1 MTGINAWHLQ
11 WYALDGML
19 HGILSLFDTFWYHLE
34 KSEHSGVLLITIWHV
49 GNFNKH
55 GMNQQSTLLLLSDG
69 VPTSFTGRPLAGT
82 LCRDRMPR
90 PSLRHLFTF
99 HRRFNPFL
107 NQSFCSLKGPN
118 VGADHNTCHNPLL
131 RQNCQ
136 IIKSR
141 HAIF

>member
-55 GMNQQSTLLLLSDG
+55 GMNQQSCNYLTKFPPVLLGVHLRGLCVGIACHVHHFATFSRSIAALQSLSKLKLLL
-69 VPTSFTGRPLAGT
+69 VKRTKR
-82 LCRDRMPR
+82 
-90 PSLRHLFTF
+90 
-99 HRRFNPFL
+99 
-107 NQSFCSLKGPN
+107 
-118 VGADHNTCHNPLL
+118 
-131 RQNCQ
+131 
-136 IIKSR
+136 
-141 HAIF
+141 